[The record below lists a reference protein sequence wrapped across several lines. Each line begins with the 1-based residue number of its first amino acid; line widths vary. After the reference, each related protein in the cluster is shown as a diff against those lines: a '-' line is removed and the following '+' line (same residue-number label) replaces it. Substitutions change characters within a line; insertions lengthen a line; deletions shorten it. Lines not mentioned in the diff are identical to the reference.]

1 MVKAVMNAVY
11 VAIGLAF
18 ARKIYE
24 KACSDQ
30 IYKKACSDPYVYMR
44 RSSGQFHYHD
54 LDMIIG
60 RPNAGKNIIKEILE
74 TSRQIERGSM
84 GVVPVVTAFQSTPN
98 PGNSRKPFPWSPMDK
113 EL

>member
-1 MVKAVMNAVY
+1 MVKSLMNAVY

-24 KACSDQ
+24 KACSD
-30 IYKKACSDPYVYMR
+30 PYAYMR
-44 RSSGQFHYHD
+44 RSSGKFHYHE

-60 RPNAGKNIIKEILE
+60 RPNAGKNIIKTILE
-74 TSRQIERGSM
+74 TSRQIERGRM
-84 GVVPVVTAFQSTPN
+84 GVAPVVPTFPSTPN
-98 PGNSRKPFPWSPMDK
+98 LGNSWKLVPGYPMDK

>member
-11 VAIGLAF
+11 LAIGIAF

-24 KACSDQ
+24 
-30 IYKKACSDPYVYMR
+30 KACSDPYVYMR

-54 LDMIIG
+54 MDMIIG

-84 GVVPVVTAFQSTPN
+84 GVVPVVTAFQSTPK
-98 PGNSRKPFPWSPMDK
+98 PGNSWKPFPWSPMDK